1 MVALAST
8 MNIVTNVLNVVTNAT
23 IWLNMMSLCVYPAN
37 IRSCT
42 GFILGEPWIFVK
54 NF

>member
-8 MNIVTNVLNVVTNAT
+8 MNIVTNVL

-37 IRSCT
+37 IQSCT
-42 GFILGEPWIFVK
+42 GFIGAKLGEPWIFSR
-54 NF
+54 NL